1 MFVLKG
7 GVAQSVINERR
18 RQNMFQYLH
27 LVGPVGLYG
36 LLALTLLRPLPA
48 LAASAAEIDR
58 EVDDAMQTLYNS
70 VPVAPTLVVQACGI
84 LIFPKIVKG
93 GFLVGG
99 EYGEGALRLGGQTVG
114 YYNIAAVSYGLQ
126 AGLQD
131 FGYALVFMTDAA
143 LQYLDRSE
151 GFEIGVGPSIVVVD
165 EGVAKTLTTTTAR
178 EDVYAFVFGQEGLM
192 GGLGLQGSKI
202 TRIAR

>member
-1 MFVLKG
+1 
-7 GVAQSVINERR
+7 
-18 RQNMFQYLH
+18 MFQYLH

-58 EVDDAMQTLYNS
+58 EVDTAVQTLYNN
-70 VPVAPTLVVQACGI
+70 VPVAPTLVAQARGI

-114 YYNIAAVSYGLQ
+114 YYNIAAASYGLQ
-126 AGLQD
+126 AGLQE
-131 FGYALVFMTDAA
+131 FGDALVFMTDAA
-143 LQYLDRSE
+143 LQHLDRSE

-178 EDVYAFVFGQEGLM
+178 EDVYAFIFGQEGLM
-192 GGLGLQGSKI
+192 AGLGLQGSKI
-202 TRIAR
+202 TRMAR